1 MPPGRWRRTGGRCPV
16 PGAAAGERRYTL
28 RRGAV
33 LTAELFADGRPL
45 QFLHPLVRSA
55 VYEQLAPGAR
65 AQAHARAAQLLAS
78 DGAQSEQVA
87 IQILAC
93 EPAGDAAAV
102 RASRAAAAAA
112 LVRGAP
118 DTAVTYLRRA
128 WTEPSVTQIREG
140 LLDSRE
146 LLAAFQQYARYWPR
160 CSCGGCDG
168 GGLLT
173 AEGFAPRPPSRTRRS
188 PCSVGISMSSPR
200 RGQTRRIP
208 TRVSATAGKY
218 VDGRTIRVDVGRNI
232 RVETAKPLQRDPMSE
247 PTSRSNTWPHHT
259 MGWFERCGITSAGF
273 AQPSCRIRRC
283 TTVSVRACIEQAE
296 KY

>member
-1 MPPGRWRRTGGRCPV
+1 MVADGFGGNEQRLGDVPVGQGLRGQAKPAARWGPGRARRWFWGAGVARRRSAPRRECVPPGRWRRTGGRCPV

-78 DGAQSEQVA
+78 DGAQPEQVA

-146 LLAAFQQYARYWPR
+146 LLAAFQQYARYRPR

-173 AEGFAPRPPSRTRRS
+173 AEG
-188 PCSVGISMSSPR
+188 
-200 RGQTRRIP
+200 
-208 TRVSATAGKY
+208 
-218 VDGRTIRVDVGRNI
+218 IR
-232 RVETAKPLQRDPMSE
+232 A
-247 PTSRSNTWPHHT
+247 
-259 MGWFERCGITSAGF
+259 
-273 AQPSCRIRRC
+273 
-283 TTVSVRACIEQAE
+283 
-296 KY
+296 